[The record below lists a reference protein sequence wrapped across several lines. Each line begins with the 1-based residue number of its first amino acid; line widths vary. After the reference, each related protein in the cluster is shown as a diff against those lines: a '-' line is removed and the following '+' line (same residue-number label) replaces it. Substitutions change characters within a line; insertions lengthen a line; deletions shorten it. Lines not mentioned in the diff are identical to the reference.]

1 MGINSLAS
9 KCLNGVIRFVMRWPL
24 VLDAVAKNAL
34 KVMLKVMEEDS
45 FFVFMEEDSFFMFM
59 EVDTFSIFLEE
70 TSFFMFMELD
80 SFFMFMEVDSF
91 FT

>member
-9 KCLNGVIRFVMRWPL
+9 KFLNGVIRFVMRWPL

-59 EVDTFSIFLEE
+59 EEN
-70 TSFFMFMELD
+70 SFFMFMELD

-91 FT
+91 FI